1 MVLQGILF
9 NKRTSPLGRLEDGFT
24 GHPLRQEDI
33 RSTVQSM
40 HLISAQYCLGHFEYF
55 VNLAIN
61 RLREFVLND
70 AFVFCLLASKNYGGK
85 WYRLNRL

>member
-55 VNLAIN
+55 VNLLS
-61 RLREFVLND
+61 RFRREFVLND
-70 AFVFCLLASKNYGGK
+70 VFVCCLLASKNYGGK